1 MKQIDDKQEFP
12 LVKINGTIPLYK
24 QLKKSLY
31 DQIET
36 GHFKPG
42 QLIPS
47 ERNLCDQYSMSR
59 ITVRRCIEEMTNE
72 GMLYRKHGKGIF
84 VAPSK
89 VKQGLARIVT
99 FSQTVLELGMK
110 PSTAILSVESI
121 AADVHVAKVLD
132 LPIATLFQKLALLG
146 KGNEE
151 PLVLYESYFSPKIGQ
166 KMIREAMVR
175 EKKEIPFSTYD
186 LYGEPTGIFPATVN
200 QTFEAMAADERLSQV
215 LELEKG
221 APALLITSIFL
232 NGNQD
237 PLEFRK
243 AMYRADRYKF
253 HILREFSA

>member
-1 MKQIDDKQEFP
+1 LE
-12 LVKINGTIPLYK
+12 KINGTIPLYK
-24 QLKKSLY
+24 QLKKSIY

-36 GHFKPG
+36 GLIKPG

-47 ERNLCDQYSMSR
+47 ERNLCRQHGMSR

-72 GMLYRKHGKGIF
+72 GLLLRKHGKGTF

-99 FSQTVLELGMK
+99 FSRTVLELGMK
-110 PSTAILSVESI
+110 PSSAILSIESI
-121 AADVHVAKVLD
+121 TADVHIAKVFD
-132 LPIATLFQKLALLG
+132 LPIATLFKKLALLG
-146 KGNEE
+146 KGDEE
-151 PLVLYESYFSPKIGQ
+151 PLVLYESCFSPKIGR
-166 KMIREAMVR
+166 KMIREAMDR
-175 EKKEIPFSTYD
+175 EKKGIPFSTYD

-200 QTFEAMAADERLSQV
+200 QTFEATAADDRLSQV
-215 LELEKG
+215 LKLEKG
-221 APALLITSIFL
+221 SPVLLITSIFL
-232 NGNQD
+232 NGNQE